1 MNALGT
7 HLLVELRQADPAKLD
22 DIEFIRQALISAAK
36 EVGATVLGDT
46 FHRFT
51 PQGVTGIVAIA
62 ESHIS
67 IHTWPEYGY
76 AALDVFTCGDSIM
89 PEKAAALI
97 IQRLECKD
105 PEVMKVLRGKLP
117 AYAD

>member
-1 MNALGT
+1 MTALGT

-22 DIEFIRQALISAAK
+22 DIECIRQALLSAAK
-36 EVGATVLGDT
+36 EVGATILGET

-67 IHTWPEYGY
+67 IHTWPEYRY
-76 AALDVFTCGDSIM
+76 AAVDVFTCGESFV

-97 IQRLECKD
+97 IQRLESKD
-105 PEVMKVLRGKLP
+105 SEMIKVLRGKLP
-117 AYAD
+117 AYAG

>member
-1 MNALGT
+1 MTALGT
-7 HLLVELRQADPAKLD
+7 HLLVELRQANPAKLD
-22 DIEFIRQALISAAK
+22 DIEFVRQALINAAR
-36 EVGATVLGDT
+36 EAGATILGDT

-76 AALDVFTCGDSIM
+76 AAVDVFTCGESLA
-89 PEKAAALI
+89 PYKAADLI
-97 IQRLECKD
+97 IKSLESKD
-105 PEVMKVLRGKLP
+105 SEVTKVLRGQLP
-117 AYAD
+117 VFAD